1 MLDQLDKEMAARALE
16 EKEAA
21 DHRSELQEKRGLQ
34 TLAERLQAH
43 PMSIILAAKVLPS
56 PKYIIGFCAHHE
68 SFF

>member
-43 PMSIILAAKVLPS
+43 PILAAKVLPS
-56 PKYIIGFCAHHE
+56 PKCIIGFCAHHE